1 MYRFISIT
9 VILVLALSTGASAD
23 GTNVEE
29 TVGGVVVTAGSSGSL
44 TTTSHPG
51 RPGTGPTIYCGW
63 FRFTGGF
70 GSEVFDLVGDPVS
83 PIVGHVYA
91 LNCWT
96 DDRDDPYPGYP
107 IIRQYHGR
115 PEIPGELCRPRK
127 QHGSRSLTS
136 ISSFQRLNCRH
147 PMNKSW
153 ASRLG
158 SQLRVNFGTTRSR
171 PTPARCGPPFG
182 HHCAMSPGILATGA
196 RRVCRQDVSKLWDST
211 TNQPQT
217 SRCIYTY
224 TNSSGSPFDLTAT
237 VR

>member
-96 DDRDDPYPGYP
+96 DDRADPYPGYP
-107 IIRQYHGR
+107 IIRRYPGR
-115 PEIPGELCRPRK
+115 REIPGEAVPDGEAAQFAIAHINFELPEIELSPPR
-127 QHGSRSLTS
+127 QQIVGV
-136 ISSFQRLNCRH
+136 
-147 PMNKSW
+147 PSW
-153 ASRLG
+153 LA
-158 SQLRVNFGTTRSR
+158 GT
-171 PTPARCGPPFG
+171 PTLARCGPPFG
-182 HHCAMSPGILATGA
+182 HHSAMSPGIWAIVNRRRNA
-196 RRVCRQDVSKLWDST
+196 RKTFLKCGIRPRTSLRPAAAPTPTQTAADHRST
-211 TNQPQT
+211 
-217 SRCIYTY
+217 
-224 TNSSGSPFDLTAT
+224 
-237 VR
+237 